1 MAKKSTLK
9 SDSDEN
15 EQLDLFEDDSSDVVI
30 DDYKELDLEFV
41 KSTRRRFLTW
51 NDF

>member
-1 MAKKSTLK
+1 MEKESTQK

-15 EQLDLFEDDSSDVVI
+15 EQLDLFEGDSSDVVI
-30 DDYKELDLEFV
+30 DGYKGLDLESV